1 MNSKKID
8 FLISISIVFI
18 FSLSIILYLNYYFT
32 STIYFTNEQYLVF
45 ELFLLF
51 IGVLI
56 FLFFSSSLIK
66 YTFKSDEKLEKDIK
80 NTIHE
85 LNIPVSTI
93 KMNVQLLKKSLKEEK
108 NLVRVERISKAN
120 ENLLK
125 LYENLEYEFKKEI
138 DKIELEEF
146 YLEDIIKISLDK
158 FEDIKKD
165 TIIETNIQ
173 NPLLYCDYNGFLMAF
188 DNLFSNAIKYND
200 KENPYIKIELNDTI
214 LSIFNKGE
222 KIDTKNIML
231 VFDRYFQE
239 NSQNSGF
246 GLGLA
251 IVKEFCDK
259 YKISINIET
268 LKDGTKIN
276 LNLKNILRKEKL

>member
-146 YLEDIIKISLDK
+146 YLQDIIKISLDK

-165 TIIETNIQ
+165 TIIETYIQ

-214 LSIFNKGE
+214 LSIFNKGD